1 MKMNLERV
9 RLFHGIREEEIGALL
24 ACIGAVHKKYPKGTM
39 VLREGEPT
47 KMLGVVLS
55 GRVIIGHDDIWGNHT
70 ILGEASPGEEF
81 AAPYACIPGEPLL
94 SYMTAAED
102 TEILFLNMDRVL
114 KTCTNACEFH
124 TRLVRNLLTVT
135 AIQSLNLS
143 RRILHTSAKTIR
155 GRLMAYFSFCI
166 KKTGQYSFEIPYN
179 RQQLAD
185 YLGVDRSAL
194 CGELSRMRKDGLI
207 HYRKNHFEIRDEAE
221 VQGE

>member
-1 MKMNLERV
+1 MSMNLGMTS
-9 RLFHGIREEEIGALL
+9 LFRGIKKEEIEGLL
-24 ACIGAVHKKYPKGTM
+24 ACFGAVRRKYPKGAT

-47 KMLGVVLS
+47 KILGVVLS

-70 ILGEASPGEEF
+70 ILGEASPGEDF
-81 AAPYACIPGEPLL
+81 AAPYACISGEPLL

-102 TEILFLNMDRVL
+102 TEVLFLNIDRVL
-114 KTCTNACEFH
+114 GTCTNACEFH
-124 TRLVRNLLTVT
+124 TKLVRNLLTVT
-135 AIQSLNLS
+135 ALQSLNLS
-143 RRILHTSAKTIR
+143 RRILHTSSKTIR

-185 YLGVDRSAL
+185 YLGVDRSAM

-207 HYRKNHFEIRDEAE
+207 RYRKNHFEISEAAE
-221 VQGE
+221 VQD